1 MNNKK
6 GFSLISF
13 LLYLMLFSIIALFV
27 ANIITSLLL
36 PSLVETRKCKSIIAL
51 HIAGDLFMR
60 DIRTMRS
67 KVYQWKKITPHEV
80 IWHSDECDI
89 GWSFT
94 ENYLERKEGV
104 YNKDWHGKKT
114 SIIAMELD
122 KGEFIVENHKN
133 HVIGIEM
140 RLTSQQAPQKIVSCY
155 GAVNQQKG
163 V

>member
-36 PSLVETRKCKSIIAL
+36 PALVETRKCKSIIAL
-51 HIAGDLFMR
+51 HIASDLFMR

-67 KVYQWKKITPHEV
+67 KAYQWKKVTPYEL

-104 YNKDWHGKKT
+104 YNKGWRSKKA
-114 SIIAMELD
+114 SIVATELD
-122 KGEFIVENHKN
+122 KGEFIVEYHKN
-133 HVIGIEM
+133 YIIGIEM
-140 RLTSQQAPQKIVSCY
+140 RLASQQVPQKIVSCY
-155 GAVNQQKG
+155 GAVNQ
-163 V
+163 